1 EEIYDKGWRI
11 IDENCGNTLY
21 LLTAN
26 EETADR
32 ISKKIGEKTIVTKS
46 RTGQPISLSKSK
58 TESID
63 SQRLLRPEE
72 VMALKEGEMLVI
84 RVIKRQDKERK
95 RIRSYPIYLKGKT
108 ALKYR
113 WEYLSK
119 YYDTDK
125 AISDYDI
132 DCEHATLNLDEVKG
146 DYSDNNYYKM
156 NIEKKKEEIR
166 ENKYNKENTKIR
178 TTDAETNEGKKKN
191 NKIEMVVK
199 NTKRE
204 HQKQMIRKKK
214 EKETNKK
221 INESIITKDV

>member
-1 EEIYDKGWRI
+1 
-11 IDENCGNTLY
+11 
-21 LLTAN
+21 
-26 EETADR
+26 
-32 ISKKIGEKTIVTKS
+32 
-46 RTGQPISLSKSK
+46 
-58 TESID
+58 
-63 SQRLLRPEE
+63 
-72 VMALKEGEMLVI
+72 
-84 RVIKRQDKERK
+84 
-95 RIRSYPIYLKGKT
+95 PIYLKGKT

-146 DYSDNNYYKM
+146 DFSENNYY
-156 NIEKKKEEIR
+156 
-166 ENKYNKENTKIR
+166 KENTKIR
-178 TTDAETNEGKKKN
+178 TTDAETHEGNIEN

-204 HQKQMIRKKK
+204 HKKEMIRKKK

-221 INESIITKDV
+221 INESIKDNLLMKIFNDSEKAEEYKSLGLIDYRDYLISISSEVEESFVEAIMTKIDSAILEKTEEIKGEKEKIGS